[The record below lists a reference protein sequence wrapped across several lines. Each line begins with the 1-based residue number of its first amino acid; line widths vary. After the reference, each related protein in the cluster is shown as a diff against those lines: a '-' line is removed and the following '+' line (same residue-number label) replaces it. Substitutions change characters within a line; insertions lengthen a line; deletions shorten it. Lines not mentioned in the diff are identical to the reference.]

1 MPRINISKIMVLIW
15 LIVSSPFVLA
25 EDRLERWGCADSGGT
40 GAIYFLDIY
49 PSKVIY
55 DYRDGSTKNSY
66 ELLTTPNADR
76 LIAATPTHLNPIVER
91 EPETCGSCLTAKIM
105 IFDKKPRRLL
115 MSSLIA
121 GSDFSNP
128 SELVSRTYDTKTKC
142 DRLDN

>member
-1 MPRINISKIMVLIW
+1 MLRINMSKITVLIS

-55 DYRDGSTKNSY
+55 DFRDGSTKNSY
-66 ELLTTPNADR
+66 DLLTPPNAHR
-76 LIAATPTHLNPIVER
+76 LIAATPTRLNPIVKLQ
-91 EPETCGSCLTAKIM
+91 PETCGSCLTAKIL

-115 MSSLIA
+115 RTTLIA
-121 GSDFSNP
+121 GSDFSD
-128 SELVSRTYDTKTKC
+128 SSALVSTTYDTKTKC

>member
-1 MPRINISKIMVLIW
+1 MRKKCIGKSLRLLCLLAMPAF
-15 LIVSSPFVLA
+15 VSA
-25 EDRLERWGCADSGGT
+25 EERLERWGCADSGGT

-55 DYRDGSTKNSY
+55 DYRDGYSKNLY
-66 ELLTTPNADR
+66 ELLTSPNADR

-91 EPETCGSCLTAKIM
+91 EPETCGSCLTARIM
-105 IFDKKPRRLL
+105 IFDRKPRRLL